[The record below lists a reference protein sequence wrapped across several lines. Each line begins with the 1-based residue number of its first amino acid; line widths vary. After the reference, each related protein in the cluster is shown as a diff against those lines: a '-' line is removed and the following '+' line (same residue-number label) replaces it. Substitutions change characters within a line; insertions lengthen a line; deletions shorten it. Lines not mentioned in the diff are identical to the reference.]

1 MELQHTVGRSINDFG
16 KKLLAIETA
25 LENEYFS
32 KQQMKT
38 FRRRILNWS
47 YNKPDTLETTVI
59 ESMRNLEISI
69 LTDGKPHSQTARN
82 IVNILRSEPNLFS
95 DWAHSETAKLFTP
108 ELFL

>member
-1 MELQHTVGRSINDFG
+1 
-16 KKLLAIETA
+16 
-25 LENEYFS
+25 
-32 KQQMKT
+32 MKT

-47 YNKPDTLETTVI
+47 YNKSDTLETTVI

-95 DWAHSETAKLFTP
+95 DWAHSETAKLLAP
-108 ELFL
+108 GLFL